1 MTISQMRKKELTGLV
16 AIVGV
21 GVLFFLTHLSIAEN
35 LNEPSQEKE
44 SILQLP
50 PALEKVLQE
59 RLPEWYLPARS
70 DFIGRWE
77 GFLKTE
83 QFPFVS
89 WGDFNGDE
97 CEDLAL
103 ILIGARLWKVVVF
116 IKAGDSYRLIELKGF
131 PGGKNFFRDN
141 PPQDF
146 RLQTIK
152 RKSDQAG
159 RCRFDALV
167 LSSLKNPDSLIQYCW
182 NPQYDFFSISRQN
195 DMTD

>member
-1 MTISQMRKKELTGLV
+1 MTGLV
-16 AIVGV
+16 AMVGL
-21 GVLFFLTHLSIAEN
+21 GALFFLAHLITAGS
-35 LNEPSQEKE
+35 LDEPYQQTE
-44 SILQLP
+44 SILELH
-50 PALEKVLQE
+50 PALEKVLRE
-59 RLPEWYLPARS
+59 RLSEWRLPARS
-70 DFIGRWE
+70 DFIGQWKE
-77 GFLKTE
+77 FLKTE
-83 QFPFVS
+83 QIPFVS
-89 WGDFNGDE
+89 WGDFNGDG

-131 PGGKNFFRDN
+131 PGGKSFFRDN

-159 RCRFDALV
+159 RCRFDTLI
-167 LSSLKNPDSLIQYCW
+167 LSSLKNPNSLIQYCW

>member
-1 MTISQMRKKELTGLV
+1 MRKKELTGLV

-59 RLPEWYLPARS
+59 RLPEWHLPARS

-83 QFPFVS
+83 EIPFVS
-89 WGDFNGDE
+89 WGDFNGDGG
-97 CEDLAL
+97 EDLAL

-131 PGGKNFFRDN
+131 PGGKSFFRDN

-167 LSSLKNPDSLIQYCW
+167 LSSLKNPDSLIKYCW
-182 NPQYDFFSISRQN
+182 NPQYDFFSVSRQN

>member
-1 MTISQMRKKELTGLV
+1 MRKKELTGLV

-21 GVLFFLTHLSIAEN
+21 GILFFLAHLSTAEN

-44 SILQLP
+44 SILELP
-50 PALEKVLQE
+50 PALEKVLRE
-59 RLPEWYLPARS
+59 RLSEWRVPARS

-77 GFLKTE
+77 GFLKAE
-83 QFPFVS
+83 QIPFVS
-89 WGDFNGDE
+89 WGDFDGDG

-103 ILIGARLWKVVVF
+103 ILIGARLWKVGVF
-116 IKAGDSYRLIELKGF
+116 IKVRDSYRLIELKGF
-131 PGGKNFFRDN
+131 PSGKSFFQDN

-159 RCRFDALV
+159 GCRFDALV

-182 NPQYDFFSISRQN
+182 NPRYDFFSVSRQN

>member
-1 MTISQMRKKELTGLV
+1 MV
-16 AIVGV
+16 VV
-21 GVLFFLTHLSIAEN
+21 GVLFFLAHLSTAGS
-35 LNEPSQEKE
+35 LDEPSHQTE
-44 SILQLP
+44 SILELP
-50 PALEKVLQE
+50 PALEKVLRE
-59 RLPEWYLPARS
+59 RLSEWHLPTRS
-70 DFIGRWE
+70 DFIGRWK
-77 GFLKTE
+77 GFLNTE
-83 QFPFVS
+83 QIPFVS
-89 WGDFNGDE
+89 WGDFNGDG

-182 NPQYDFFSISRQN
+182 NPQYDFFSVSRQN